1 MTKCRIA
8 FLFVTVGALICLASA
23 QNPTVGSSSAKSVA
37 DPLKT
42 ATRPLT
48 PKSAMAPPRKS
59 SVAVPKAAT
68 SGRDTN
74 AEITRLERQGIKT
87 GVSKSGNTG
96 ASKAN
101 PAKPAATSS
110 GSGSGINSSYQKPRV
125 PQK

>member
-1 MTKCRIA
+1 MMKCWTA
-8 FLFVTVGALICLASA
+8 FLFVTVAALFCLASA
-23 QNPTVGSSSAKSVA
+23 QNSTIGSSSSKSP

-42 ATRPLT
+42 AIQPLT

-68 SGRDTN
+68 SGRGTN
-74 AEITRLERQGIKT
+74 AELNRLEIKT
-87 GVSKSGNTG
+87 GASKSGNTR

-101 PAKPAATSS
+101 PVKPAATSS
-110 GSGSGINSSYQKPRV
+110 GIGSGINSSYQKPRV